1 MIRLTGFFW
10 ILLAGAVFGV
20 IHSGLASIG
29 VKNLAARLFG
39 EKSRKYYR
47 LGFVLIATLM
57 TFAYLSLVILLPDR
71 LIYLIP
77 APWLYLS
84 LLMQLA
90 ALGGI
95 ILSFGQINTADFLGL
110 NVLSHSRYTHSGEI
124 QPILVT
130 GGFYRW
136 VRHPIYTFTLIF
148 LFFFPGMSWNLL
160 ALTIGITLYTII
172 GAIFE
177 EKKMVLTF
185 GEAYVEY
192 RKKTPMF
199 LPIRMK

>member
-10 ILLAGAVFGV
+10 ILLAGTVFGV
-20 IHSGLASIG
+20 IHSALASNES
-29 VKNLAARLFG
+29 KKLAARLLG

-47 LGFVLIATLM
+47 LGYVLLATLM
-57 TFAYLSLVILLPDR
+57 TFAYLSLIILLPDR

-77 APWLYLS
+77 APWVYLT
-84 LLMQLA
+84 LLIQLA
-90 ALGGI
+90 ALAGI
-95 ILSFGQINTADFLGL
+95 ILSFGQINTSDFLGL
-110 NVLSHSRYTHSGEI
+110 SAISHSRFSHSGEI

-130 GGFYRW
+130 SGFYRR
-136 VRHPIYTFTLIF
+136 VRHPIYTCTIIF
-148 LFFFPGMSWNLL
+148 LIFFPGMSWNML
-160 ALTIGITLYTII
+160 AFTIGVTFYMLI

-177 EKKMVLTF
+177 EKKMVQTF
-185 GEAYVEY
+185 GADYVEY

>member
-20 IHSGLASIG
+20 IHSALASNG
-29 VKNLAARLFG
+29 VKNFAARLFG

-47 LGFVLIATLM
+47 LGFVLLATLM

-77 APWLYLS
+77 TPWVYLT
-84 LLMQLA
+84 LLIQVA

-95 ILSFGQINTADFLGL
+95 ILSFGQINTSDFLGL
-110 NVLSHSRYTHSGEI
+110 SVLTHSRYSHSGEI
-124 QPILVT
+124 QLNLVT
-130 GGFYRW
+130 GGFYRR
-136 VRHPIYTFTLIF
+136 VRHPIYTCTIIF

-160 ALTIGITLYTII
+160 ALIVGITVYMLV

-177 EKKMVLTF
+177 EKKMVQTF
-185 GEAYVEY
+185 GAAYIEY
-192 RKKTPMF
+192 RNKTPMF

>member
-20 IHSGLASIG
+20 IHSALASNG
-29 VKNLAARLFG
+29 SKNLAARLFG

-47 LGFVLIATLM
+47 LGFVLLATLM

-77 APWLYLS
+77 TPWVYLT
-84 LLMQLA
+84 LLIQLA

-95 ILSFGQINTADFLGL
+95 ILSFGQINTTDFLGL
-110 NVLSHSRYTHSGEI
+110 NVLTHSRYFHSGEI
-124 QPILVT
+124 QLNLVT
-130 GGFYRW
+130 GGFYRR
-136 VRHPIYTFTLIF
+136 VRHPIYTCTIIF

-160 ALTIGITLYTII
+160 ALIVGITVYMLV

-177 EKKMVLTF
+177 EKQMVQTF
-185 GEAYVEY
+185 GAAYVEY
-192 RKKTPMF
+192 RNKTPMF
-199 LPIRMK
+199 LPIRLK

>member
-20 IHSGLASIG
+20 IHSTLASNG
-29 VKNLAARLFG
+29 VKTLAARMFG

-47 LGFVLIATLM
+47 LGFVLLATLM

-77 APWLYLS
+77 TPWVYLT
-84 LLMQLA
+84 LLIQLS

-95 ILSFGQINTADFLGL
+95 ILSFGQINTSDFLGI
-110 NVLSHSRYTHSGEI
+110 NVLTHSRYAHSGEI
-124 QPILVT
+124 QPKLVT
-130 GGFYRW
+130 GGFYRR
-136 VRHPIYTFTLIF
+136 VRHPIYTCTILFLI
-148 LFFFPGMSWNLL
+148 FFPGMSWNLL
-160 ALTIGITLYTII
+160 ALTIGITVYMLV

-177 EKKMVLTF
+177 EKKMVQTF
-185 GEAYVEY
+185 AADYVEY
-192 RKKTPMF
+192 RNKTPMF
-199 LPIRMK
+199 LPMRKK